1 MAQEKYQYG
10 TTPRKFE
17 PDYNRRT
24 KEIVT
29 KKPLQVVK
37 DMPKQQVKVS
47 GEQKKRQMKI
57 TVTVIGVFLLLL
69 TISCRNSQI
78 DKKFNQIQEQKK
90 ILADLQKE
98 NEQLRVSIENSQ
110 NLSNI
115 EKVAKEE
122 LGMQKLSSK
131 QTVYVTLPKRD
142 GIESASEK
150 IIIEEEKNYVESA
163 TEKVIEEEPKTLFE
177 KIADC
182 IFSIK

>member
-90 ILADLQKE
+90 ILAELQKE

-122 LGMQKLSSK
+122 LGMQKLTNK
-131 QTVYVTLPKRD
+131 QIVYVSLPKKD
-142 GIESASEK
+142 YIETASEK
-150 IIIEEEKNYVESA
+150 VIIEDEKSWW
-163 TEKVIEEEPKTLFE
+163 EKLIA
-177 KIADC
+177 KILN
-182 IFSIK
+182 I

>member
-122 LGMQKLSSK
+122 LGMQKLTNK
-131 QTVYVTLPKRD
+131 QIVYVSLPKKD
-142 GIESASEK
+142 YIETASEK
-150 IIIEEEKNYVESA
+150 VIIEDEKNWL
-163 TEKVIEEEPKTLFE
+163 EKLLDKFLNM
-177 KIADC
+177 
-182 IFSIK
+182 

>member
-78 DKKFNQIQEQKK
+78 DKKFNEFEVLNK

-122 LGMQKLSSK
+122 LGMQKLTNK
-131 QTVYVTLPKRD
+131 QIVYVSLPKKD
-142 GIESASEK
+142 YIETASEK
-150 IIIEEEKNYVESA
+150 VIIEDEKSWW
-163 TEKVIEEEPKTLFE
+163 EKL
-177 KIADC
+177 IAN
-182 IFSIK
+182 ILNI

>member
-90 ILADLQKE
+90 ILAELQKE

-122 LGMQKLSSK
+122 LGMQKLTNK
-131 QTVYVTLPKRD
+131 QIVYVSLPKKD
-142 GIESASEK
+142 YIETASEK
-150 IIIEEEKNYVESA
+150 VIIEDEKSWW
-163 TEKVIEEEPKTLFE
+163 EKLIT
-177 KIADC
+177 KILN
-182 IFSIK
+182 I

>member
-10 TTPRKFE
+10 TTPRKFD

-24 KEIVT
+24 KEIIT
-29 KKPLQVVK
+29 KKPLQVVNNI
-37 DMPKQQVKVS
+37 PKQQVKIS
-47 GEQKKRQMKI
+47 GAQRKKQIKM
-57 TVTVIGVFLLLL
+57 TVTVIAIFLVLLV
-69 TISCRNSQI
+69 ISCRNSQI

-122 LGMQKLSSK
+122 LGMQKLTNK
-131 QTVYVTLPKRD
+131 QIVYVSLPKKD
-142 GIESASEK
+142 YIETASEK
-150 IIIEEEKNYVESA
+150 VIIEDEKSWW
-163 TEKVIEEEPKTLFE
+163 EKLVDKFLNM
-177 KIADC
+177 
-182 IFSIK
+182 

>member
-10 TTPRKFE
+10 TTPRKFD

-24 KEIVT
+24 KEIIT
-29 KKPLQVVK
+29 KKPLQVVNNI
-37 DMPKQQVKVS
+37 PKQQVKIS
-47 GEQKKRQMKI
+47 GAQRKKQIKM
-57 TVTVIGVFLLLL
+57 TVTVIAIFLVLLV
-69 TISCRNSQI
+69 ISCRNSQI

-122 LGMQKLSSK
+122 LGMQKLTNK
-131 QTVYVTLPKRD
+131 QIVYVSLPKKD
-142 GIESASEK
+142 YIETASEK
-150 IIIEEEKNYVESA
+150 VIIEDEKSWW
-163 TEKVIEEEPKTLFE
+163 EKLIA
-177 KIADC
+177 KILN
-182 IFSIK
+182 I

>member
-110 NLSNI
+110 HLSNI

-122 LGMQKLSSK
+122 LGMQKLTNK
-131 QTVYVTLPKRD
+131 QIVYVSLPKKD
-142 GIESASEK
+142 YIETASEK
-150 IIIEEEKNYVESA
+150 VIIEDEKSWW
-163 TEKVIEEEPKTLFE
+163 EKLIA
-177 KIADC
+177 KILN
-182 IFSIK
+182 I

>member
-122 LGMQKLSSK
+122 LGMQKLTNK
-131 QTVYVTLPKRD
+131 QIVYVSLPKKD
-142 GIESASEK
+142 YIETASEK
-150 IIIEEEKNYVESA
+150 VIIEDEKSWW
-163 TEKVIEEEPKTLFE
+163 EKLIA
-177 KIADC
+177 KILN
-182 IFSIK
+182 I

>member
-37 DMPKQQVKVS
+37 DMPKQQVKVY

-122 LGMQKLSSK
+122 LGMQKLTNK
-131 QTVYVTLPKRD
+131 QIVCVSLPKKD
-142 GIESASEK
+142 YIETASEK
-150 IIIEEEKNYVESA
+150 VIIEDEKNWL
-163 TEKVIEEEPKTLFE
+163 EKLLDKFLNM
-177 KIADC
+177 
-182 IFSIK
+182 